1 MRTEFNQAIAK
12 EREGLL
18 EEGRSQIH
26 YLQKI
31 CIDNGLQ
38 YWTLTLHL
46 RLNQEYFLINS
57 SSIFDQSSKTS
68 LFLFKHLS
76 KNYNEW

>member
-31 CIDNGLQ
+31 CIDNGIQ
-38 YWTLTLHL
+38 Y
-46 RLNQEYFLINS
+46 
-57 SSIFDQSSKTS
+57 
-68 LFLFKHLS
+68 
-76 KNYNEW
+76 